1 MKLGFF
7 AATTLLISAA
17 IAIPAKAQQ
26 RICIIDSYN
35 QVVCGR
41 PASDDDL
48 RRYNNSYPQQSIQDV
63 RRDVN
68 KIYRDMFGMDADNA
82 SLRTWV
88 RSVELGRS
96 LNDIRKDIAYS
107 PQARNM
113 INQVYREE
121 LGRDVDSSGLQ
132 TYSRA
137 LARGDNLNDIR
148 KDLRRSS
155 EYKNK
160 R

>member
-7 AATTLLISAA
+7 AATTLLITTAFA
-17 IAIPAKAQQ
+17 TPAKAQ
-26 RICIIDSYN
+26 RICIIDSN
-35 QVVCGR
+35 NRVVCGR

-48 RRYNNSYPQQSIQDV
+48 RRYNNSFPEQSIRDV
-63 RRDVN
+63 RREVN
-68 KIYRDMFGMDADNA
+68 TIYRDMFGVDADNA

-96 LNDIRKDIAYS
+96 LDEIRKDIAYS

-113 INQVYREE
+113 INQAYREV
-121 LGRDVDSSGLQ
+121 LGRDADSSGLQ
-132 TYSRA
+132 TYMNA
-137 LARGDNLNDIR
+137 LARGKDLDDIR
-148 KDLRRSS
+148 KDLRRSD
-155 EYKNK
+155 EFKNK

>member
-7 AATTLLISAA
+7 AATALLISTA
-17 IAIPAKAQQ
+17 IATPVKAQ
-26 RICIIDSYN
+26 RICIIDSN
-35 QVVCGR
+35 NRVVCGR

-48 RRYNNSYPQQSIQDV
+48 RRYNNSSSQDSIRDI

-68 KIYRDMFGMDADNA
+68 KIYRDMFGTDADNA

-96 LNDIRKDIAYS
+96 LDDIRKDIAYS

-113 INQVYREE
+113 INQVYREV

-132 TYSRA
+132 TYSKA

-148 KDLRRSS
+148 KDLRRSD
-155 EYKNK
+155 EFKNK